1 MGDADVSGLA
11 LELQVRPSCSLS
23 GAGALA
29 LLVLVAA
36 AAASASD
43 GTVALGTGTTPASRG
58 PSNADVARFL
68 DQATMGSTDAL
79 IAHVSAVGFERFLE
93 EQLAAPASGYPDLP
107 AMPGNQQVG
116 CPEGSPTTCV
126 RDNYTMYPLQV
137 RFFQNALKG
146 EDQLRQRV
154 ALALHEILV
163 VSGVSI
169 RQPSAMGPYLNMLH
183 RSALGNYRTLLTEL
197 TLSPAMGDYLDMVN
211 NPAAVPPKNIP
222 PNENYAREL
231 LQLFSV
237 GVDMLNEDG
246 SPQLDVMGRPVPAY
260 EQEAIEE
267 LARVFTG
274 WTYATLPGAGSRK
287 SNPPNYKASMWLY
300 RDGQGRDTTHDKG
313 SKTILQYPC
322 APHSVLPANQDGAVD
337 LDQALDNV
345 FFHPSVGPFV
355 SKQLIQ
361 HLVTS
366 NPSPGY
372 LARVARAFADDG
384 RGVRGNLA
392 AVVEAILLDPE
403 ARGGEK
409 ADPAY
414 GRLREPVLFVTNL
427 CRSLGATSDGVLAA
441 QATGMGQTL
450 FNPSS
455 VFSYFPPEYAI
466 QDAVL
471 GPEFGIQSSTTT
483 IARIN
488 FVSALVFNGIGRGT
502 PTGGTSLDL
511 SKWSPLAAEPAALVS
526 AVDRLLLHGT
536 MSGEAA
542 REITAAVAAVPATNA
557 LGRVRTAFALVA
569 SSSAYQVA
577 Q

>member
-1 MGDADVSGLA
+1 MEYADSRDPASEPGVTP
-11 LELQVRPSCSLS
+11 VRRVS
-23 GAGALA
+23 GAGLLA
-29 LLVLVAA
+29 LVAFLSPSA
-36 AAASASD
+36 LGASGPPESRVVGTAAS
-43 GTVALGTGTTPASRG
+43 SRG
-58 PSNADVARFL
+58 PSNADVVRYL
-68 DQATMGSTDAL
+68 EQATMGPTDAL
-79 IAHVSAVGFERFLE
+79 VAHVSAVGFERFLE
-93 EQLAAPASGYPDLP
+93 EQLVAPASSYPDLP
-107 AMPGNQQVG
+107 AVPGNQNVG
-116 CPEGSPTTCV
+116 CPAGSPATCV

-137 RFFQNALKG
+137 RFFQNALKE
-146 EDQLRQRV
+146 EDQLRQRIG
-154 ALALHEILV
+154 LALHEILV

-183 RSALGNYRTLLTEL
+183 RNALGNYRTLLGDL

-211 NPAAVPPKNIP
+211 NPAAVPPDNIP
-222 PNENYAREL
+222 PNENYAREV

-246 SPQLDVMGRPVPAY
+246 TPQLDVKGRPVPAY

-300 RDGQGRDTTHDKG
+300 RDAQGRDTTHDKG
-313 SKTILQYPC
+313 SKTILQYPG

-355 SKQLIQ
+355 SRQLIQ

-366 NPSPGY
+366 NPSPTY
-372 LARVARAFADDG
+372 VARVARVFADDG

-392 AVVEAILLDPE
+392 AVVKAILLDPE
-403 ARGGEK
+403 ARGPVK
-409 ADPAY
+409 SDPAY

-427 CRSLGATSDGVLAA
+427 CRTLGATSDGVLAA
-441 QATGMGQTL
+441 QASTMGQPL
-450 FNPSS
+450 FNPAS
-455 VFSYFPPEYAI
+455 VFSYFSPDNEI
-466 QDAVL
+466 QEGVF

-483 IARIN
+483 IGRVN

-511 SKWSPLAAEPAALVS
+511 SKWSPLAADPAALVS
-526 AVDRLLLHGT
+526 AIDRLLLHGT
-536 MSGEAA
+536 MTGEAA
-542 REITAAVAAVPATNA
+542 RDVTAAVAAVPATNA
-557 LGRVRTAFALVA
+557 LSRVKTAISLVA
-569 SSSAYQVA
+569 SSSSYQVA

>member
-1 MGDADVSGLA
+1 MGNAAEPGQVAQAPVGTQPWRSAAVVLA
-11 LELQVRPSCSLS
+11 L
-23 GAGALA
+23 
-29 LLVLVAA
+29 
-36 AAASASD
+36 
-43 GTVALGTGTTPASRG
+43 VALGAAGSSRASDAPVALNGRTAAASRG
-58 PSNADVARFL
+58 PSRADVARFL

-137 RFFQNALKG
+137 RFFQNALKE
-146 EDQLRQRV
+146 EDQLRQRF

-163 VSGVSI
+163 VSGVGI

-183 RSALGNYRTLLTEL
+183 RNALGNYRTLLAEL

-211 NPAAVPPKNIP
+211 NPAAVPPENIP

-237 GVDMLNEDG
+237 GVDMQNEDG
-246 SPQLDVMGRPVPAY
+246 SPQRDAMGRPVPAY

-274 WTYATLPGAGSRK
+274 WTYATATGATPRK
-287 SNPPNYKASMWLY
+287 TNPPNYKASMWLY
-300 RDGQGRDTTHDKG
+300 RDSQGRDTTHDKG
-313 SKTILQYPC
+313 SKTILQYPG

-355 SKQLIQ
+355 GRQLIQ

-366 NPSPGY
+366 NPSPAY
-372 LARVARAFADDG
+372 VARVARAFADDG

-392 AVVEAILLDPE
+392 AVVRAILLDPE
-403 ARGGEK
+403 ARGGEEP
-409 ADPAY
+409 DPAY

-427 CRSLGATSDGVLAA
+427 CRALGATSDGVLAA

-450 FNPSS
+450 FNPPS

-466 QDAVL
+466 QDGVL

-511 SKWSPLAAEPAALVS
+511 SKWSPLAADPASLVS
-526 AVDRLLLHGT
+526 TVDRLLLHGT
-536 MSGEAA
+536 MTGEAA

>member
-1 MGDADVSGLA
+1 MDNAAVSGQPHPSRVKSPLQRPGAVVLA
-11 LELQVRPSCSLS
+11 L
-23 GAGALA
+23 
-29 LLVLVAA
+29 
-36 AAASASD
+36 
-43 GTVALGTGTTPASRG
+43 VALGAAGPSRASDAPVARVAGTAAASRG
-58 PSNADVARFL
+58 PSRADVVRFL

-79 IAHVSAVGFERFLE
+79 IAHVSAVGFGRFLE
-93 EQLAAPASGYPDLP
+93 EQVAAPVSGYPDLP

-137 RFFQNALKG
+137 RFFQNALKE

-183 RSALGNYRTLLTEL
+183 RSALGNYRTLLAEL

-211 NPAAVPPKNIP
+211 NPAAVPPENIP

-274 WTYATLPGAGSRK
+274 WTYATLAGAGSRK

-300 RDGQGRDTTHDKG
+300 RDVQGRDTTHDKG
-313 SKTILQYPC
+313 SKTILQYPG

-372 LARVARAFADDG
+372 VARVARVFADDG

-392 AVVEAILLDPE
+392 AVVRAILLDPE

-409 ADPAY
+409 SDPAW

-450 FNPSS
+450 FNPPS

-466 QDAVL
+466 QDGVL

-502 PTGGTSLDL
+502 PSGGTSLDL
-511 SKWSPLAAEPAALVS
+511 SKWSPLAADPAALVS

-536 MSGEAA
+536 MTGEAA

-557 LGRVRTAFALVA
+557 LARVRTAFALVA

-577 Q
+577 R